1 MTQPDRLLRTPYL
14 QVINKEVLE
23 PFIKSNGLREY
34 NKNPKGAPH
43 PLYQIPMTTI
53 ALIVI
58 MVTFVHN
65 GFRNRKVKTVIL
77 RPTVTPIEYQQEKI
91 IGGQGKQ

>member
-1 MTQPDRLLRTPYL
+1 MLRTPYL

-23 PFIKSNGLREY
+23 SFIKSNGLREY

-43 PLYQIPMTTI
+43 PLSQIPMTTL
-53 ALIVI
+53 AVIVI

-65 GFRNRKVKTVIL
+65 GFRNRKVKTIIL
-77 RPTVTPIEYQQEKI
+77 RPTVTPIEFQQEMI
-91 IGGQGKQ
+91 RGGGQGNIK